1 MILGDAEIRARCQT
15 GLVEPFNPSNL
26 QPASYDVSLAG
37 PFLRPTPGQEILPGF
52 ADPSYIADEQTHLIL
67 RPGDFALASTL
78 ERVNLPKS
86 VAAQIDGRSTMGRLG
101 LAVHI
106 TAGWLDPGFS
116 GRITLEI
123 CNHGPQVLCLPLGTT
138 IAQLVFYEVAG
149 CQEGYCGRYQD
160 QEQTTGAQL

>member
-26 QPASYDVSLAG
+26 QTCQLRRLSRRAIFAPHAGSRNPARFCRSL
-37 PFLRPTPGQEILPGF
+37 
-52 ADPSYIADEQTHLIL
+52 
-67 RPGDFALASTL
+67 
-78 ERVNLPKS
+78 
-86 VAAQIDGRSTMGRLG
+86 
-101 LAVHI
+101 HI
-106 TAGWLDPGFS
+106 TADWLDPGFS